1 MAFLCTSTI
10 EYNANGGFNAPANT
24 VVQTQCPGPG
34 GGIDYVYVTVSYST
48 PTRPGYNFAGWKYTQ
63 YGTDRYVVGGN
74 EVQFQYSFNGGDQYK
89 TVTLYAQWTPQ
100 TYTVSY
106 NVNGGNAGTQP
117 SNQTKTYGVNLTL
130 SSTIPTRQYYNFKGW
145 ATSPNGS
152 VVYAAGGTYSANAS
166 VTLYAVW
173 ELAAAPLT
181 SVSNTEVCSSGTA
194 SWTKLDNA
202 HSYKLVLT
210 CGSAPSVTV
219 NSAAGTTSCSFTI
232 PNTWLNYITDSASAT
247 ATATLTTY
255 NGDTAL
261 GSTTMGFTVT
271 VPSSIKPTIS
281 SFTASH
287 YSANAT
293 VSGWGVFTQGFS
305 CADLSVSAT
314 PGTGASI
321 ASITFVGPSVN
332 STGASTTKRTGIL
345 GSSGTNTF
353 TVTVADSRGRTAT
366 TTVSVNVYPYSAPT
380 ILAINTMRADADGT
394 TNNSGGAYLKVQP
407 VYSLSSVNGNNSFTV
422 QTLSYCAH
430 GAGTPV
436 ATVTC
441 ASGTTYGPPSYMWA
455 INLSD
460 AYDVSVSL
468 TDALGGAVTATVT
481 LPGAAGIWYGKG
493 NDRLGLGS
501 APSSQGLHVD
511 WDAYFN
517 GVVDVIPRRVSKQIT
532 SSGWFR
538 VLEYEAG
545 NTAEAAGAVGFVIDL
560 AIGKDGIGSEAHK
573 VSLYGVYG
581 NVSFKDE
588 SSASQTQYIDKI
600 RYTYQ
605 TSSPFNA
612 YVDIHLSSNP
622 QSVVTVDFDVS
633 VKPSYQ
639 HLFKALALDSVP
651 DAPSGETVLT
661 TYWFA
666 ETCTPEAR
674 VLLWNNWGTADVAPQ
689 TVTIDMTGFRYI
701 DVVFDP
707 FSDLT
712 RIMVQRGLVGPSGS
726 QYYIMALQFFY
737 LESGTGT
744 EALTAVSRILNVYSN
759 KVVIEHGQML
769 YNNTRYTDWDGRAR
783 PIQIWGIR

>member
-100 TYTVSY
+100 TYTVAYSA
-106 NVNGGNAGTQP
+106 NGGTGAP
-117 SNQTKTYGVNLTL
+117 ASQTKTYGVNLTL

-152 VVYAAGGTYSANAS
+152 VVYAAGGTYSANAA

-181 SVSNTEVCSSGTA
+181 SVSNTEVGSSGTA

-232 PNTWLNYITDSASAT
+232 PNTWLNYITGSASAT

-255 NGDTAL
+255 NGGTAL

-422 QTLSYCAH
+422 QTLKYFEH
-430 GAGTPV
+430 GSSTPQ
-436 ATVTC
+436 ATITC

-455 INLSD
+455 INLADS
-460 AYDVSVSL
+460 YDVSVSL

-481 LPGAAGIWYGKG
+481 LPGAAGIWYSRA
-493 NDRLGLGS
+493 NNALGLGRPPTRANLFS
-501 APSSQGLHVD
+501 CD
-511 WDAYFN
+511 WDTELH
-517 GVVDVIPRRVSKQIT
+517 GTLDVVKRRCYAALSSAGWYRVMQTKDV
-532 SSGWFR
+532 SGTIINF
-538 VLEYEAG
+538 Y
-545 NTAEAAGAVGFVIDL
+545 
-560 AIGKDGIGSEAHK
+560 IGRSWDSNPAEAHK
-573 VSLYGVYG
+573 I
-581 NVSFKDE
+581 SFYTVGSGKSAFIDE
-588 SSASQTQYIDKI
+588 TSDTNTLCVDKI
-600 RYTYQ
+600 RATYGGGLM
-605 TSSPFNA
+605 
-612 YVDIHLSSNP
+612 Y
-622 QSVVTVDFDVS
+622 FDVHYNASSANEVLVYFDVYGKGQANGTSIAMGLAS
-633 VKPSYQ
+633 V
-639 HLFKALALDSVP
+639 A
-651 DAPSGETVLT
+651 DAPAGETVLET
-661 TYWFA
+661 HNFSTNASPVQTANVSSVLRAGTFTPSDNTLDYTATAPCWFYGSFVMQANSRGITYI
-666 ETCTPEAR
+666 EVNNVR
-674 VLLWNNWGTADVAPQ
+674 VYDFDLSASLGHQYCFVPVPLQKGDRLYV
-689 TVTIDMTGFRYI
+689 YI
-701 DVVFDP
+701 
-707 FSDLT
+707 S
-712 RIMVQRGLVGPSGS
+712 
-726 QYYIMALQFFY
+726 
-737 LESGTGT
+737 
-744 EALTAVSRILNVYSN
+744 SN
-759 KVVIEHGQML
+759 DNSTYKIIAM
-769 YNNTRYTDWDGRAR
+769 R
-783 PIQIWGIR
+783 

>member
-1 MAFLCTSTI
+1 MPARVQLHSTI
-10 EYNANGGFNAPANT
+10 TYNANGGTGAPADT
-24 VVQTQCPGPG
+24 VDVTLADIGSG
-34 GGIDYVYVTVSYST
+34 MNYVYVRTSYGT
-48 PTRPGYNFAGWKYTQ
+48 PTRDGYNFVNWKYTQ
-63 YGTDRYVVGGN
+63 YDVDKYAVGGT
-74 EVQFQYSFNGGDQYK
+74 EVAFQYSVGNSLSDQYK
-89 TVTLYAQWTPQ
+89 TITMYAQWQ
-100 TYTVSY
+100 AKTYTVAYSA
-106 NVNGGNAGTQP
+106 NGGTGAP
-117 SNQTKTYGVNLTL
+117 ASQTKTYGVNLTL

-145 ATSPNGS
+145 ATSSSGS
-152 VVYAAGGTYSANAS
+152 VVYAAGGTYSANAA

-181 SVSNTEVCSSGTA
+181 SVSNAEVGSSGTA

-255 NGDTAL
+255 NGDIAL
-261 GSTTMGFTVT
+261 GSTTMSFTVT
-271 VPSSIKPTIS
+271 VPSSIKPNIS

-380 ILAINTMRADADGT
+380 VIAINTMRANADGT
-394 TNNSGGAYLKVQP
+394 TNNSSGAYLKVQP
-407 VYSLSSVNGNNSFTV
+407 VYSLSSVNGNNGFTV

-455 INLSD
+455 INLTDS
-460 AYDVSVSL
+460 YDVSVSL

-481 LPGAAGIWYGKG
+481 LPGAAGIWYGRG
-493 NDRLGLGS
+493 NDRLGLGE
-501 APSSQGLHVD
+501 APPSPGLHVG
-511 WDAYFN
+511 WDAYFY
-517 GVVDVIPRRVSKQIT
+517 GVVDVVQRRCSATLSSAGWYRVFLYSSTNDDELAGGKSANIRIT
-532 SSGWFR
+532 ITREGI
-538 VLEYEAG
+538 AG
-545 NTAEAAGAVGFVIDL
+545 NSFRNEVHFIDFSL
-560 AIGKDGIGSEAHK
+560 AYGSYIFSNETS
-573 VSLYGVYG
+573 VTQ
-581 NVSFKDE
+581 SF
-588 SSASQTQYIDKI
+588 AIDKI
-600 RYTYQ
+600 RYGYDLTNH
-605 TSSPFNA
+605 FGFI
-612 YVDIHLSSNP
+612 DIHCKRNDSNP
-622 QSVVTVDFDVS
+622 ITVSFNVATDLETQGEMASVEPYS
-633 VKPSYQ
+633 V
-639 HLFKALALDSVP
+639 A
-651 DAPSGETVLT
+651 DAPSGETVVATYVFAVNTEIPRQTFSPAAGAAYGDFGGCWYARDGKHCHVHVGISGLT
-661 TYWFA
+661 A
-666 ETCTPEAR
+666 
-674 VLLWNNWGTADVAPQ
+674 N
-689 TVTIDMTGFRYI
+689 
-701 DVVFDP
+701 
-707 FSDLT
+707 
-712 RIMVQRGLVGPSGS
+712 
-726 QYYIMALQFFY
+726 
-737 LESGTGT
+737 TGT
-744 EALTAVSRILNVYSN
+744 SVYTLPSDMRPPTLVLALGMSDFLSPARIIVFANGSVEVLTSTTSALLDIDYYV
-759 KVVIEHGQML
+759 E
-769 YNNTRYTDWDGRAR
+769 
-783 PIQIWGIR
+783 

>member
-10 EYNANGGFNAPANT
+10 EYNANGGSNAPANT
-24 VVQTQCPGPG
+24 VVQTQSPGPG

-48 PTRPGYNFAGWKYTQ
+48 PTRSGYNFAGWKYTQ

-100 TYTVSY
+100 TYTVAYSA
-106 NVNGGNAGTQP
+106 NGGTGAP
-117 SNQTKTYGVNLTL
+117 ASQTKTYGVNLTL

-145 ATSPNGS
+145 ATSSDGS
-152 VVYAAGGTYSANAS
+152 VVYAAGGTYSANAA

-181 SVSNTEVCSSGTA
+181 SVSNTEVGSSGTA

-255 NGDTAL
+255 NGGTAL
-261 GSTTMGFTVT
+261 GSTTMSFTVT

-407 VYSLSSVNGNNSFTV
+407 VYSLSSVNGNNGFTA
-422 QTLSYCAH
+422 QTLSYCTH

-441 ASGTTYGPPSYMWA
+441 ASGTTYGPPGNSWA
-455 INLSD
+455 INLADS
-460 AYDVSVSL
+460 YDISVSL
-468 TDALGGAVTATVT
+468 TDALGGVVTATVT
-481 LPGAAGIWYGKG
+481 LPGAAGIWYSRA
-493 NDRLGLGS
+493 NNALGLGA
-501 APSSQGLHVD
+501 APTRANLFSCD
-511 WDAYFN
+511 WDTELY
-517 GVVDVIPRRVSKQIT
+517 GTLDVVKRRCSAT
-532 SSGWFR
+532 LSSAGWYR
-538 VLEYEAG
+538 VLQTG
-545 NTAEAAGAVGFVIDL
+545 NSNGSHSAIID
-560 AIGKDGIGSEAHK
+560 IKITRNYNYSDNEAHYIRFIK
-573 VSLYGVYG
+573 VFQHALFV
-581 NVSFKDE
+581 DE
-588 SSASQTQYIDKI
+588 TSTSNALIIDKI
-600 RYTYQ
+600 RYT
-605 TSSPFNA
+605 TDANHG
-612 YVDIHLSSNP
+612 YVDVHYTASSAN
-622 QSVVTVDFDVS
+622 TLFVDFDVATSPEQKQLIVSETLQS
-633 VKPSYQ
+633 V
-639 HLFKALALDSVP
+639 A
-651 DAPSGETVLT
+651 DAPSGETVLE
-661 TYWFA
+661 TYTFA
-666 ETCTPEAR
+666 ANTNGDVTSSYSITKSTGRLLTLDSAYRYGKVVHMQITAASSSTASEGSNIATGTLNGAKPSVR
-674 VLLWNNWGTADVAPQ
+674 VVGTAYYDNRIAIIMINTNGAITVRLSKGTMDSSY
-689 TVTIDMTGFRYI
+689 TVTFGFTFI
-701 DVVFDP
+701 C
-707 FSDLT
+707 S
-712 RIMVQRGLVGPSGS
+712 
-726 QYYIMALQFFY
+726 
-737 LESGTGT
+737 
-744 EALTAVSRILNVYSN
+744 
-759 KVVIEHGQML
+759 
-769 YNNTRYTDWDGRAR
+769 
-783 PIQIWGIR
+783 